1 MGNYFSKLVNL
12 FQRRQSSHQTLDSIK
27 PINFSWSPT
36 TWTPEV
42 QPNLTFSFLGA
53 KPLSPSENRDFVCVF
68 PKELGVSWTTS
79 FPASHQCKYWEGAER
94 GCYKLLREIKAI
106 KSQSAYVVPEW
117 FTASRDIDS
126 VNSKEEILI
135 TTAVDC
141 AISMQPNSPSDRT
154 ELLAKINLLLW
165 THDGMLLLY
174 SLFQSFL
181 SETSN

>member
-36 TWTPEV
+36 IWTPEV
-42 QPNLTFSFLGA
+42 QPNPAFSFLGA

-68 PKELGVSWTTS
+68 PKEFGVSWPTS
-79 FPASHQCKYWEGAER
+79 FPASHQCKYWEGAEK
-94 GCYKLLREIKAI
+94 GCYQLLREIKAI
-106 KSQSAYVVPEW
+106 KSESAYVVPEW
-117 FTASRDIDS
+117 FTASRNGES
-126 VNSKEEILI
+126 VNSMEKILI

-141 AISMQPNSPSDRT
+141 AISMQPNSSSDRT

-165 THDGMLLLY
+165 THDGMLCLTVCF
-174 SLFQSFL
+174 SLF
-181 SETSN
+181 